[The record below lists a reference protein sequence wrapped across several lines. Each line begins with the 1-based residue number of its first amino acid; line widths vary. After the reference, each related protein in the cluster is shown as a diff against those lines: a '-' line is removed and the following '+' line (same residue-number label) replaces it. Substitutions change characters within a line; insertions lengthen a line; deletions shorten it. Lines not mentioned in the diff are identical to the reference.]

1 LGFEHPYLVLTAGVL
16 CLPAALYLA
25 RFFFHS
31 LAEFADD
38 AGLSTPGESL
48 FSAFLIWIGAY
59 CGRSDSFFFKVLG
72 FTLSLAALIVT
83 VYHVLLFCS
92 ERLH

>member
-1 LGFEHPYLVLTAGVL
+1 MGFEHPYLVLTAGVL

-48 FSAFLIWIGAY
+48 FSAFLTLDRRVLQQVRFVLFQ
-59 CGRSDSFFFKVLG
+59 RSWLHLVAGGSYRYGLPCS
-72 FTLSLAALIVT
+72 TL
-83 VYHVLLFCS
+83 F
-92 ERLH
+92 